1 MRNHLTLSGIGYFLD
16 GYNLNV
22 VAAFSF
28 ILVKFNIF
36 HYSQLQLAL
45 VSGIALLGA
54 VVGAILFGRLSDRF
68 GRRKMYILYPLLFVA
83 FPLLAS
89 VAWNLNTV
97 IIARFFLGI
106 AIGADYAVG
115 PCTPLKCFL
124 SSKGGPVM
132 DIYGPSGA

>member
-1 MRNHLTLSGIGYFLD
+1 MGRLFTSKQTLNMQNHLTLSGIGYFLD

-54 VVGAILFGRLSDRF
+54 VVGAILL
-68 GRRKMYILYPLLFVA
+68 GRRKMYILYPLLFLHPV
-83 FPLLAS
+83 P
-89 VAWNLNTV
+89 
-97 IIARFFLGI
+97 GI
-106 AIGADYAVG
+106 
-115 PCTPLKCFL
+115 
-124 SSKGGPVM
+124 
-132 DIYGPSGA
+132 